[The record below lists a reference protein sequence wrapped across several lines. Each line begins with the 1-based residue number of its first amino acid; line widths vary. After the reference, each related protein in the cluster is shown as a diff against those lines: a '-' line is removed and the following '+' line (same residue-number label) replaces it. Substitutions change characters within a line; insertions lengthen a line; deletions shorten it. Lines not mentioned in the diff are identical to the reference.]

1 MTGTMQDT
9 GPRNWFGR
17 NWKWLLP
24 VGCLGILVL
33 TVVFAA
39 LIATIILSATRSS
52 WACTEGVELARQ
64 DPRVIVELGE
74 PIDTG
79 WLVTGSIRVSGPS
92 GRAELAI
99 PLHGPQNSA
108 TLYVVAH
115 KQVGQWQFE
124 RAEVEVEGK
133 AERIDLLVK

>member
-1 MTGTMQDT
+1 M
-9 GPRNWFGR
+9 
-17 NWKWLLP
+17 
-24 VGCLGILVL
+24 LVL
-33 TVVFAA
+33 TVAFAA
-39 LIATIILSATRSS
+39 LIATLILSGVKSS
-52 WACTEGVELARQ
+52 WACSEGVELARQ
-64 DPRVIVELGE
+64 NPTVVAELGE
-74 PIDTG
+74 PIDAG
-79 WLVTGSIRVSGPS
+79 WLVTGSIRVTGPS

-133 AERIDLLVK
+133 AERIDLLGK